1 MFKQL
6 FIFCKLLVVFV
17 LFVIFLHFF
26 GIRSLERYLK
36 KKVLVTKTNE
46 LVAFIPAPAI
56 TICPFNPG
64 TGHVFE
70 NDFSKEEKHEMR
82 ENVVGYLCG
91 HLDGNASA
99 IVDCVEELAYNLS
112 SVVLRETRGMERDAW
127 DQFGTELKPENWRV
141 ESFDAKGLCFVYLS
155 PYHFGNN
162 DALEAIT
169 LHLRH
174 DLKYNIY
181 IHDPNFFVLSKNPGL
196 NMNML
201 HVEQNLT
208 KVVRLTVI
216 EHHNLDVPSKRC
228 NRDLGYNFT
237 GKYIWFCNCI

>member
-64 TGHVFE
+64 TGHVFA

-91 HLDGNASA
+91 HLNGNASA

-112 SVVLRETRGMERDAW
+112 SVVLRETRGVEGNAW

-237 GKYIWFCNCI
+237 GKYIWFCNCT